1 MIEPKKMPYSPL
13 ASGFFVVGATG
24 LPVVEKSRQGNYTLV
39 FLNRADVSKYRQ
51 QMSEVHHVSG
61 KDYAIA
67 AMPIHQIQR
76 LLSHAKVR
84 VCVIDNW
91 DKVVA

>member
-1 MIEPKKMPYSPL
+1 MSYSAL
-13 ASGFFVVGATG
+13 ASGFFIVGANG
-24 LPVVEKSRQGNYTLV
+24 QPVVEKSRQGNYTMV
-39 FLNRADVSKYRQ
+39 FLNRADVASYRQ
-51 QMSEVHHVSG
+51 RMSEVHRVSG

-76 LLSHAKVR
+76 LLSHAKVQ

-91 DKVVA
+91 EKMVA